1 MKKGFCNGIYFIIIF
16 LILILLFIPCNL
28 QAQQFQRV
36 QRETIP
42 FTLTFGLSLYYY
54 GTSSFTYYNIN
65 PYIYLDI
72 DITKT
77 FSIFFNIPG
86 VYIHNKAYITTY
98 DEFFNEITSSN
109 IKYAGGIPYILAG
122 VQFTFYTNSIN
133 DIFFYFTY
141 PIGSYPAFYFRSSQ
155 DIFISGD
162 DINISLGY
170 RLTKIADPLLF
181 SITPQIAASYYFPS
195 LFNKEGDWTQSYS
208 IQCKLNL
215 TIVFNS
221 IISTSISITP
231 YFSIPEIN
239 KFEGFV
245 DRQLYTYGINGEF
258 GIGIRLSE
266 VTSLGFTIS
275 SGLSGY
281 LMPTIEVYFS
291 FRKK

>member
-1 MKKGFCNGIYFIIIF
+1 MMKKRTILIIF
-16 LILILLFIPCNL
+16 LVILLIFSSSNIIF
-28 QAQQFQRV
+28 AQQFQRV
-36 QRETIP
+36 QREEVP

-54 GTSSFTYYNIN
+54 GSSSFTYYNIN

-72 DITKT
+72 DISET
-77 FSIFFNIPG
+77 FSIFFNIPA
-86 VYIHNKAYITTY
+86 VFIHNKAYVTSY
-98 DEFFNEITSSN
+98 DELFNEIISTN

-122 VQFTFYTNSIN
+122 AQFTFYTNSIN

-141 PIGSYPAFYFRSSQ
+141 PIGSYPAFYFRSDQ
-155 DIFISGD
+155 DIYISSD
-162 DINISLGY
+162 NINVSFGY

-181 SITPQIAASYYFPS
+181 SITPQIAASYYFPT
-195 LFNKEGDWTQSYS
+195 LFDKEGDFTQSYS

-215 TIVFNS
+215 TIVFNN

-231 YFSIPEIN
+231 YFTIPEIRE
-239 KFEGFV
+239 FEGFV

-266 VTSLGFTIS
+266 VTSLGFTLS
-275 SGLSGY
+275 SSLYGY
-281 LMPTIEVYFS
+281 LIPTIEVYFS